1 VAAIAPARHAAFR
14 ILLVVERGGGHSD
27 ELLRAPF
34 VSALSLPDRNL
45 ATALVLGVLRW
56 QIQLDR
62 RIRPLLKRPNARL
75 DPEILIALRLGA
87 FQLFHLDRIPAH
99 AAIDESVEL
108 AKRSGHRF
116 AAAMVNAVLRKIA
129 SSNSPGSASASYAS
143 TALGQGMNPNGP
155 NPNARSVSGHDL
167 SRAEQAPKQCGAL
180 APATA
185 AYPAWMLE
193 RWTRIYGVETTCAL
207 CAYGQQQP
215 QLSIR
220 LADPAAEAE
229 LKAEGIELA
238 PGHLLTAARTVLA
251 GDVTATAALRE
262 GRIRIQDEGSQ
273 LVAEIAAA
281 APVQRQGK
289 ILDACAAPGGKT
301 LILAERHP
309 AAHLVA
315 CESSPQRLA
324 LLTQRLSPFAS
335 HIHCRLADAAALG
348 DDSVFDL
355 ALADVPCSG
364 TGTLGRNPE
373 IRHRLAAAD
382 LPRQAH
388 RQQAILRAAL
398 RAVRPGGFV
407 VYSTCSLEPE
417 ENEQVVAEVLEQ
429 CSQARQLSLAPRIEQ
444 LLRAGIL
451 TQEGA
456 DHLAGA
462 LTLEG
467 ALRLIPGKLPS
478 DGFFIALLE
487 RIA

>member
-1 VAAIAPARHAAFR
+1 
-14 ILLVVERGGGHSD
+14 
-27 ELLRAPF
+27 
-34 VSALSLPDRNL
+34 
-45 ATALVLGVLRW
+45 
-56 QIQLDR
+56 
-62 RIRPLLKRPNARL
+62 
-75 DPEILIALRLGA
+75 LRLGA

-116 AAAMVNAVLRKIA
+116 AAAMVNAVLRKLA
-129 SSNSPGSASASYAS
+129 AEAVTRTAASA
-143 TALGQGMNPNGP
+143 N
-155 NPNARSVSGHDL
+155 D
-167 SRAEQAPKQCGAL
+167 
-180 APATA
+180 
-185 AYPAWMLE
+185 AYPTWMFE
-193 RWTRIYGVETTCAL
+193 RWLRAYDVEATGAL
-207 CAYGQQQP
+207 CAYGQMQP

-220 LADPAAEAE
+220 LINPSAEFE
-229 LKAEGIELA
+229 LQSQGIELA
-238 PGHLLTAARTVLA
+238 PGHLLAAARTVLS

-281 APVQRQGK
+281 APVQRQAK

-315 CESSPQRLA
+315 CDSSPQRLA
-324 LLTQRLSPFAS
+324 LLTQRLSPLAG

-348 DDSVFDL
+348 DEAVFDL

-373 IRHRLAAAD
+373 IRHRVAPAD

-417 ENEQVVAEVLEQ
+417 ENEQVVAAVLNKS
-429 CSQARQLSLAPRIEQ
+429 SQARQLSLAPRMEE

-456 DHLAGA
+456 SHLAAA
-462 LTLEG
+462 LTPEG